1 MLATKKENRMLDM
14 STKWMCKIFGHN
26 MFLITNDVGGGAKC
40 IRCGYTTPAI
50 KWPRP
55 EKGEK

>member
-1 MLATKKENRMLDM
+1 MLDM

-26 MFLITNDVGGGAKC
+26 MFLISANVGGGSKC
-40 IRCGYTTPAI
+40 VRCGHTTPAI

-55 EKGEK
+55 EKRRII